1 MEAIQNIDF
10 NFSNGAGGHSAT
22 VSTLRG
28 ATRIQDGVSLGTVIG
43 DMGEGNSFS
52 NGQIDKLFENFVC
65 TEITTNSSP
74 TVTSVSRKYADRTSL
89 VLKSH
94 FVLLRGQNCGPRE
107 DLDFEGEIPFFSEV
121 INSPSPLKDSFGRD
135 FPFPSQG
142 PKLVDNGIIAA
153 GRVYNHESSAE
164 YNGIKISLVYNNRK
178 LQDGEKGTP
187 DLCLNDEAV
196 SPTYKGFENENGI
209 FIGGPDLQQYD
220 LKYGYTLPDFKK
232 MLSMV
237 NVEINPQYDLVKP
250 KISKGQDSN
259 VLFETTG
266 TLESVVSTVAS
277 YFGYFWF
284 VNAFDG
290 SLCFINTA
298 LAKTLEIDDY
308 TQRAKQ
314 IADKNI
320 VSATFTKSL
329 SSNKIVNVYSGTA
342 EQKEDKDPKDEDRPR
357 KIFFKRYDILA
368 DIKNP
373 QFGRRE
379 SGEDGE
385 QHDLYYFE
393 EEIAATFA
401 LFNQGSDNPETFD
414 KFMFHL
420 LHSNYDP
427 INIDDEGNRWGMN
440 LKPTPTTFGSGPNAE
455 CVLTYCGDD
464 MEPQNRVS
472 KGLYNDIP
480 TNFQMWNWGPKPDNG
495 NKRGREMYIYDGI
508 VEAKKHRKSNLKWG
522 PLKGEVYDRID
533 DKFQYIKL
541 VMDEFPWDQ
550 ENAEENN
557 NLFPAK
563 KMTKP
568 SETDL
573 YTFLRAFYAIAG
585 GVYVSNGYS
594 KYKTERMEFRNTN
607 NLTIV
612 GPVHGDTLISEI
624 DDLSELWDI
633 LQICKLE
640 NRLTVNDLWKA
651 TYTGEKLGQA
661 VNHYH
666 FVAIRNLPKLERKNG
681 QENPLMVDFRP
692 LKMQEFYECPIKKNC
707 LWLGGPTENLRNE
720 AKSIFFVDDAISL
733 SWSNWKAAKKN
744 IKKRLPM
751 EYTRSKTRVNKV
763 LGENDDFEE
772 EEDDELAQGTES
784 ENKMSDL
791 FDRFD
796 YRYFNVD
803 APAYNL
809 LNNLSMKSFSGSV
822 TEMKALGKIKKTVDD
837 TEGNTETSR
846 RTIYGLAIPEEHKPT
861 MTSINI
867 RVGGDGITTSISES
881 TIKLI
886 PPDDGLILNAA
897 HEAAITKN
905 GFANF
910 LSATQKNTLGI

>member
-1 MEAIQNIDF
+1 MEAVQNIDF

-22 VSTLRG
+22 VGTVRG
-28 ATRIQDGVSLGTVIG
+28 ATRIQDGESLGTVIG
-43 DMGEGNSFS
+43 EMGEGNSFS
-52 NGQIDKLFENFVC
+52 NEQIDNLFENFVC
-65 TEITTNSSP
+65 TEITTSSSP
-74 TVTSVSRKYADRTSL
+74 AITAINRKYVDRTTL

-121 INSPSPLKDSFGRD
+121 INSPAPLFDSFKRS

-142 PKLVDNGIIAA
+142 PQLKQNGIIAA
-153 GRVYNHESSAE
+153 GRIYNHESSSE
-164 YNGIKISLVYNNRK
+164 YNGIKISLVYNNRI
-178 LQDGEKGTP
+178 LQDGKKNGIP
-187 DLCLNDEAV
+187 DLSLNDEAV
-196 SPTYKGFENENGI
+196 SPHYKGFENENGI

-220 LKYGYTLPDFKK
+220 LKLGYTLPDFKQ
-232 MLSMV
+232 MLNMV
-237 NVEINPQYDLVKP
+237 GLQINPRFDLVAANIP
-250 KISKGQDSN
+250 SGEDLN
-259 VLFETTG
+259 VIFETTG
-266 TLESVVSTVAS
+266 TLDSVVTAIAS

-290 SLCFINTA
+290 SICFINTA
-298 LAKTLEIDDY
+298 LAKNLEITNY
-308 TQRAKQ
+308 TEEAKQ
-314 IADKNI
+314 LADKRI
-320 VSATFTKSL
+320 VSASFTESLKS
-329 SSNKIVNVYSGTA
+329 SKIINVYAGTA

-357 KIFFKRYDILA
+357 KVFFKRYDVLS

-385 QHDLYYFE
+385 SADQYFFE

-401 LFNQGSDNPETFD
+401 LFNQGSDNTETFD

-420 LHSNYDP
+420 LHNNYMPMWRD
-427 INIDDEGNRWGMN
+427 NEGNRWGME
-440 LKPTPTTFGSGPNAE
+440 LKTTPTTVGSGPNNE
-455 CVLTYCGDD
+455 CLLTYCGDLG
-464 MEPQNRVS
+464 MEPENRVS

-480 TNFQMWNWGPKPDNG
+480 SNFQTWNWGPNPNVE
-495 NKRGREMYIYDGI
+495 KRGRDMYIYDGNQKS
-508 VEAKKHRKSNLKWG
+508 EKFRKSNLKWG

-541 VMDEFPWDQ
+541 VMDEFPW
-550 ENAEENN
+550 EAEDEDVD
-557 NLFPAK
+557 PAK
-563 KMTKP
+563 KMTRP

-594 KYKTERMEFRNTN
+594 QYKTERMEFRNTN

-640 NRLTVNDLWKA
+640 NRLTVNNLWQA
-651 TYTGEKLGQA
+651 TYTGKKLGEA

-666 FVAIRNLPKLERKNG
+666 FIAIRNLPKLERKNG
-681 QENPLMVDFRP
+681 QHNPLMVDFRP
-692 LKMQEFYECPIKKNC
+692 LKMQEFYECPVKKNC

-720 AKSIFFVDDAISL
+720 DKVFFNADDAIKL
-733 SWSNWKAAKKN
+733 SWSNYKEAKKN

-796 YRYFNVD
+796 YRYFKID
-803 APAYNL
+803 APEYNL
-809 LNNLSMKSFSGSV
+809 LNNLKMSSFSGSV
-822 TEMKALGKIKKTVDD
+822 TEMKALANLKSNIDD
-837 TEGNTETSR
+837 NEGNTETSR
-846 RTIYGLAIPEEHKPT
+846 RTLYGLAIPEQHSPT
-861 MTSINI
+861 MTSISI
-867 RVGGDGITTSISES
+867 RIGANGITTSISES

-897 HEAAITKN
+897 HEAAITEN